1 LHSLP
6 LLDSVMARREKCC
19 RRARFRA
26 NRDRSLAA
34 CVSVVANDHVQP
46 AASTRRIRNP
56 IPKPC
61 GPTARL
67 HTTPVMTS
75 HLLRQKSPVRAWPV
89 VLAQLLAFVI
99 TLGLTAQ
106 LPMASVGAASKSDMI
121 SVSIM
126 PDTGDLDDNLDS
138 HTHRGSY
145 QAVLSETAGVVA
157 PLTP

>member
-1 LHSLP
+1 
-6 LLDSVMARREKCC
+6 
-19 RRARFRA
+19 
-26 NRDRSLAA
+26 
-34 CVSVVANDHVQP
+34 
-46 AASTRRIRNP
+46 
-56 IPKPC
+56 
-61 GPTARL
+61 
-67 HTTPVMTS
+67 MTS